1 MEEISDIQKRYLLRL
16 WLVLTPYILFYPAL
30 AAIMWLSPNIYS
42 RIFSDVSVVV
52 AYSCISLLGIWV
64 GLSGIALWRRVIGAA
79 LGIINFAIMVI
90 VDRWILPTNITYS
103 TMKFDCMS
111 FLSEFF
117 LQSVVVA
124 GSLLLI
130 HGFGVRL
137 RLLDPKCRQDKGFQ
151 FSLLSLMGLTL
162 AVALLFA
169 AINTSQVDW
178 INKLFVPY
186 TDLHFLTDVCLPTM
200 VVALIA
206 VWAGLAQGR
215 TLIRLLIGLFAASFV
230 GFIFWF
236 AKTRIYR
243 DNVWLEFVVM
253 PMYMFFILQYI
264 FIILPLLVVRSMGY
278 RIVNSSQHE

>member
-30 AAIMWLSPNIYS
+30 AAIMWFSPNIYS
-42 RIFSDVSVVV
+42 RIFSDVSVAV

-79 LGIINFAIMVI
+79 LGIINFAIMVT
-90 VDRWILPTNITYS
+90 VDRWILPTNNTYS

-124 GSLLLI
+124 GALLVI
-130 HGFGVRL
+130 HGFGMRL
-137 RLLDPKCRQDKGFQ
+137 RLFDPKCRQDKGFQ

-162 AVALLFA
+162 AVAILFA

-200 VVALIA
+200 VIALIA
-206 VWAGLAQGR
+206 VWAGLAQGQ
-215 TLIRLLIGLFAASFV
+215 TLIRLVIGLFAASCV
-230 GFIFWF
+230 GLIFWF
-236 AKTRIYR
+236 TKTEYI
-243 DNVWLEFVVM
+243 EI
-253 PMYMFFILQYI
+253 MY
-264 FIILPLLVVRSMGY
+264 GW
-278 RIVNSSQHE
+278 NSP